1 MPGEGTLED
10 IPIATDGIRLT
21 LRSALRN
28 LPETDLSAHELG
40 VAEQLLRGKRT
51 IRELVLLT
59 YDVRPE
65 DEGYRTC
72 YMRVRRALNT
82 MEGKGMVSSA
92 LFGKAKPYRLTRHAM
107 EMLLAVCEGDDKYVQ
122 IVRRVDYVAYAATMA
137 VSIATLFAS
146 TRSAHPSLVLG
157 LAGSSLLLAGISLCR
172 LLETLRRV
180 L

>member
-1 MPGEGTLED
+1 LED
-10 IPIATDGIRLT
+10 LPITTDGIRLT
-21 LRSALRN
+21 LQSALRT
-28 LPETDLSAHELG
+28 LPETELSTHELG
-40 VAEQLLRGKRT
+40 VAEQLLGGKRT

-59 YDVRPE
+59 YGLRPE

-72 YMRVRRALNT
+72 YMRVRRALIT
-82 MEGKGMVSSA
+82 LEGKGMVSSG

-107 EMLLAVCEGDDKYVQ
+107 EKLLAVCEGDDKYASIVQ
-122 IVRRVDYVAYAATMA
+122 RVDYMAYAVTLAM
-137 VSIATLFAS
+137 SLATLIAS
-146 TRSAHPSLVLG
+146 IRSNNPSLVLG